1 MSDVNAQVGSDAA
14 ARQRSPPARRPAPAM
29 TLPDAPSTRQWSP
42 RRTRHASAP
51 HARSTQ
57 RGLQAMHAP
66 LPPCVPTPAL
76 PRASKVST
84 FGTIEALCRHLGTT
98 GTIEALR
105 RHLGTIGTIEAL
117 CRHHGTNGTYGTCG
131 TSVPS
136 APSALACPARI
147 VRIPTCT
154 DSSCSIEPVRILTL
168 YTLHARSPTRSHT
181 HRTARHLHSYTRA
194 RIRPRRAR
202 PAATRPH
209 LLPTRHIMHLRPVS
223 PRATQPARSAMMHH
237 DKARTTHVRPA
248 RPTTAHAC
256 PPPSAQH
263 TMHVDAHSP
272 RPRHAWRAARSGI
285 YRPHVNG

>member
-1 MSDVNAQVGSDAA
+1 
-14 ARQRSPPARRPAPAM
+14 
-29 TLPDAPSTRQWSP
+29 
-42 RRTRHASAP
+42 
-51 HARSTQ
+51 
-57 RGLQAMHAP
+57 MHAP

-98 GTIEALR
+98 GTIEAL
-105 RHLGTIGTIEAL
+105 
-117 CRHHGTNGTYGTCG
+117 CRHHGTIGTHGTHGTYSTLW
-131 TSVPS
+131 T
-136 APSALACPARI
+136 LACPARI

-223 PRATQPARSAMMHH
+223 PRATQPARSATMHH
-237 DKARTTHVRPA
+237 DKAQTTHVRPA

-256 PPPSAQH
+256 PPPSAPRTTH
-263 TMHVDAHSP
+263 GACGCALTATTPRMESSP
-272 RPRHAWRAARSGI
+272 I
-285 YRPHVNG
+285 